1 MHMSLKDNFGNFMYF
16 TVAVFVLSS
25 FGFVNAQSS
34 KPKVVSIDTKMN
46 LEVKQGNLLSVDSAR
61 IEKTTVREN
70 KRLIDVFQLS
80 FYVPFEFESLISKSK
95 PILTA
100 YNENGSVKGM
110 KIWRAFADD
119 FKHDNSA
126 KPIPF
131 SLDLS
136 SDFITA
142 SSFRLDFVTRA
153 GNDGLVCSNLA
164 GGCRDCAD
172 LAIEVCGAGKVSNV
186 KCPKDGSCEFTCKP

>member
-1 MHMSLKDNFGNFMYF
+1 MHMSLKNNFGNFLYF

-25 FGFVNAQSS
+25 FGLVNAQSS
-34 KPKVVSIDTKMN
+34 KPKVVSRETKTN
-46 LEVKQGNLLSVDSAR
+46 LEVNQGNLLNVDSAR
-61 IEKTTVREN
+61 IEKLTVREN
-70 KRLIDVFQLS
+70 KLLTDVYRLS
-80 FYVPFEFESLISKSK
+80 FYVPFEFESFISKSK

-119 FKHDNSA
+119 FKYDNSA

-136 SDFITA
+136 QDLMSA
-142 SSFRLDFVTRA
+142 SSFSLDFVLKTSK
-153 GNDGLVCSNLA
+153 DGLACSNLA
-164 GGCRDCAD
+164 GGCRECSD
-172 LAIEVCGAGKVSNV
+172 LAVEICGAGKVSSV
-186 KCPKDGSCEFTCKP
+186 KCPKDGSCEYTCKP